1 MKKAYTCEIDRIFT
15 DRARYVVP
23 PFQRNYVW
31 TGAKWDLLWQDIL
44 ACVARPD
51 RGNHFL
57 GVIVLQDDDTV
68 EIGQPKST
76 FVVDGQQRLTTIQ
89 ILIAAIRSAGQRMG
103 LTALVERTQ
112 DLTYIDRDINQP
124 KLVPPLADTEGFT
137 LAIGGAVAAKKT
149 ADEPTHVQAYR
160 WYTRCIRDWLA
171 TQPDPADALARLL
184 DIVTKRLYV
193 VVADLHDHDDPQA
206 IYERLNSGGEPLRAS
221 ELIRNHILHR
231 CRRQGIPV
239 AEAYAQ
245 YWEGLDDGAWYV
257 RAPGS
262 TEADIDVF
270 LRSFLILET
279 RTEVPERQLFP
290 PFRDYVATQE
300 DDLRG
305 MLSRIVESAALFRRI
320 RTGTGL
326 LPHERRFVDR
336 MRASSIYAFMPV
348 VMHLFSTYSAEQ
360 RRPALDALESYVLRR
375 IICGKPSRSYPGL
388 VAPLLRALTP
398 EADPGRVVS
407 EFLAD
412 PNRDWPTDAAVRTAI
427 ETWNAY
433 GRSRLAKELLLL
445 AEQQYSGRHAEP
457 IAFAPHDLSVEHL
470 LPQAWRETEWPVHA
484 ADEEQAAAER
494 NARNRLLPTLG
505 NLTVITPD
513 LNGSMGNRAW
523 AEKYPALTGNSRLRI
538 NQALPATFAGSADIL
553 RRGQFLADLLVAAL
567 VPPARPGRSRAGG
580 EGTPVGGRG
589 DRDSRGP
596 EEETAFAAD
605 VDATD
610 PTGLGDGLVD
620 AAADAE
626 AEAVTEADA
635 DTELEADTEVEVD
648 TDADAD
654 AEDADAD
661 ADDDS
666 RTDAGTSPVGFAAQ
680 IRAALAE
687 AGGPLTFIELAAA
700 TGLSRWRIRR
710 RLSQRTISGVSTTI
724 KDGMIAGK
732 LKPRRPAP

>member
-1 MKKAYTCEIDRIFT
+1 VKKAYTCEIDRIFT

-44 ACVARPD
+44 ACAVRPD

-57 GVIVLQDDDTV
+57 GAIVLQDDDTV

-89 ILIAAIRSAGQRMG
+89 ILIAAIRSAAEKAG
-103 LTALVERTQ
+103 LTSLVERTQ
-112 DLTYIDRDINQP
+112 DLTYIDRDVTQP
-124 KLVPPLADTEGFT
+124 KLVTALADAEGFA
-137 LAIGGAVAAKKT
+137 LAIGGAVAAT
-149 ADEPTHVQAYR
+149 SRASDEPTHVQAYR
-160 WYTRCIRDWLA
+160 RFSRCIRDWLA
-171 TQPDPADALARLL
+171 TQPDPAEALTRLL

-239 AEAYAQ
+239 TEAYTQ
-245 YWEGLDDGAWYV
+245 YWESLDDGAWYV

-270 LRSFLILET
+270 LRSYLILET

-290 PFRDYVATQE
+290 PFRDYVAAHE

-305 MLSRIVESAALFRRI
+305 MLTRIVESANLFRRI

-326 LPHERRFVDR
+326 LPHERRFADR
-336 MRASSIYAFMPV
+336 MRASGIYAFMPV

-375 IICGKPSRSYPGL
+375 IICSRPSRNYPDL
-388 VAPLLRALTP
+388 VPPLLRALTP
-398 EADPGRVVS
+398 DADPGAVVS
-407 EFLAD
+407 EYLSG
-412 PNRDWPTDAAVRTAI
+412 PRRGWPTDAAVRTAI

-433 GRSRLAKELLLL
+433 GRRRLAKELLLL

-457 IAFAPHDLSVEHL
+457 IAFALHDLSVEHL
-470 LPQAWRETEWPVHA
+470 MPQAWREAEWPVDA
-484 ADEEQAAAER
+484 ATEEEAMHER
-494 NARNRLLPTLG
+494 AARNRLTPTLG

-538 NQALPATFAGSADIL
+538 NQALPETFASAADIR
-553 RRGQFLADLLVAAL
+553 RRGAFLAGLIVAAL
-567 VPPARPGRSRAGG
+567 VSPPDPGRAQPGEDGPDAGSSV
-580 EGTPVGGRG
+580 TVRG
-589 DRDSRGP
+589 DRDPGGP
-596 EEETAFAAD
+596 REEVSILDGDETA
-605 VDATD
+605 
-610 PTGLGDGLVD
+610 GSGDLLD
-620 AAADAE
+620 
-626 AEAVTEADA
+626 DA
-635 DTELEADTEVEVD
+635 DTDTDADSDTDAD

-654 AEDADAD
+654 ADNDTDGDADSDGAH
-661 ADDDS
+661 
-666 RTDAGTSPVGFAAQ
+666 TGTPGAAPAGFAAQ
-680 IRAALAE
+680 IRAALAA
-687 AGGPLTFIELAAA
+687 AGGPLTYLELAEA
-700 TGLSRWRIRR
+700 TGLSRSRIRR
-710 RLSQRTISGVSTTI
+710 RLQQRAVSGVLPTI
-724 KDGMIAGK
+724 KDGMIAAK